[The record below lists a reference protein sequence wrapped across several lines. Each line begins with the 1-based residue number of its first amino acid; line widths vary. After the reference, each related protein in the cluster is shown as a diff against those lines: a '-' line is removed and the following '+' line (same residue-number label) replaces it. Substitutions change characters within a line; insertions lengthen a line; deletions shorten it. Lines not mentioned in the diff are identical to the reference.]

1 MLLHYGLS
9 HRESENDEGKK
20 WSELAAAL
28 PEEYREDVLRELRL
42 LDSLRKPEAA
52 KWLASLYDPETGAWY
67 ISESGRD
74 YEGFGPDIEST
85 FYALSLVG
93 YTGMAEMFD
102 GKDYMEKF
110 TYAYPKDI
118 LDKVGKWMYELQD
131 EDGFFYVPQWSKKWI
146 EENGKQIRITRDVGT
161 AKRVLRALGIT
172 PKYSDA
178 KKSEGGEKKE
188 AKSAL
193 LSQYESVENFREYLE
208 GFEKEL
214 STCTEAE
221 RAWKFYLWGSYFQ
234 STLGMMNDE
243 MKRMM
248 VEFFNKHQRAD
259 NGVWTKELSY
269 NSTNAIHKIC
279 SCYNSIGA
287 PMNYVDQMID
297 STLEILR
304 WKVEDKPTD
313 SACAIY
319 NVWSVFPYLYEN
331 IRSCGEGTPEER
343 EAKCK
348 EKKALVFRGAAEAIN
363 TTYHQIKEL
372 CLEDGSFSVS
382 RGRSYSSVYGCPCA
396 LGIKEGDIGGFLLGA
411 WDVEHYVMLALE
423 IDDYEPPMFTEKDR
437 LIYMRGLRAAKPI
450 VKKPIPQKQGE
461 TTMNVNNIVHKEG
474 ELAFVLGKIKEFS
487 EKIGLPLFADAETR
501 TRGEI
506 VIGDT
511 SREIT
516 KKARALLDEKR
527 EDGKSGYLIY
537 SDGESAALVY
547 TDFQVIEAA
556 LAALSADYER
566 ICSGEYARAEFFPL
580 KDYLEKRDAKIRTE
594 VWARLEAMI
603 PEEYREEVMRELR
616 RLYSL
621 YDSDKIVK
629 WIAGLHDPVTG
640 GWYISESGR
649 DHEGFL
655 PSIEETYYGLTIM
668 GHMGMAEMFEG
679 QWNKAMPRD
688 ILEKIG
694 NWIYS
699 LQDPDGYFY
708 LPQWP
713 KEFIEKVKCQIRIT
727 RDVGSAKS
735 ILKGIGITPKYTEIV
750 SAKAADDSSKS
761 PLLAQYESVE
771 SFREYL
777 AGLEKEAEPLTG
789 TERARKFY
797 LYASYFQSTTQ
808 LMTEE
813 MRRMACDFFDKHQN
827 PENGMWSENLSYA
840 STNAIH
846 KICSIY
852 NTFGRELRYADKIVD
867 STIKI
872 LNDMPNNLPHTTCE
886 IYNVWSD
893 FPYIYKNIRK
903 CSPGTPEEKEERCR
917 ELKMRVFA
925 SVSGAIRA
933 TYDQLLDFRIDNGS
947 FSTFRGRAASGW
959 GGCPY
964 GVPNT
969 KEGDFGGLLFAT
981 NAMSHHILA
990 ALELESAEPPYFTE
1004 KHRQMYIE
1012 AIRSAKPIVKKP
1024 NPNPQS

>member
-1 MLLHYGLS
+1 MEVIIRATNETKFVLDAVIEAEKYMKERINGAVSCSRDCDNNLPHEVVFGDTE
-9 HRESENDEGKK
+9 RE
-20 WSELAAAL
+20 
-28 PEEYREDVLRELRL
+28 
-42 LDSLRKPEAA
+42 
-52 KWLASLYDPETGAWY
+52 
-67 ISESGRD
+67 IS
-74 YEGFGPDIEST
+74 
-85 FYALSLVG
+85 V
-93 YTGMAEMFD
+93 
-102 GKDYMEKF
+102 K
-110 TYAYPKDI
+110 
-118 LDKVGKWMYELQD
+118 
-131 EDGFFYVPQWSKKWI
+131 
-146 EENGKQIRITRDVGT
+146 
-161 AKRVLRALGIT
+161 
-172 PKYSDA
+172 A
-178 KKSEGGEKKE
+178 KKILE
-188 AKSAL
+188 A
-193 LSQYESVENFREYLE
+193 R
-208 GFEKEL
+208 
-214 STCTEAE
+214 
-221 RAWKFYLWGSYFQ
+221 
-234 STLGMMNDE
+234 
-243 MKRMM
+243 
-248 VEFFNKHQRAD
+248 
-259 NGVWTKELSY
+259 
-269 NSTNAIHKIC
+269 
-279 SCYNSIGA
+279 
-287 PMNYVDQMID
+287 
-297 STLEILR
+297 
-304 WKVEDKPTD
+304 
-313 SACAIY
+313 
-319 NVWSVFPYLYEN
+319 
-331 IRSCGEGTPEER
+331 
-343 EAKCK
+343 
-348 EKKALVFRGAAEAIN
+348 
-363 TTYHQIKEL
+363 
-372 CLEDGSFSVS
+372 
-382 RGRSYSSVYGCPCA
+382 
-396 LGIKEGDIGGFLLGA
+396 
-411 WDVEHYVMLALE
+411 
-423 IDDYEPPMFTEKDR
+423 
-437 LIYMRGLRAAKPI
+437 
-450 VKKPIPQKQGE
+450 
-461 TTMNVNNIVHKEG
+461 
-474 ELAFVLGKIKEFS
+474 
-487 EKIGLPLFADAETR
+487 
-501 TRGEI
+501 
-506 VIGDT
+506 
-511 SREIT
+511 
-516 KKARALLDEKR
+516 LDEKTPSLIDSGIPK
-527 EDGKSGYLIY
+527 EDITGYLVY
-537 SDGESAALVY
+537 SDGESVAVVWR
-547 TDFQVIEAA
+547 DFQIAEAA
-556 LAALSADYER
+556 IKYFLENYVTEDGVRREA
-566 ICSGEYARAEFFPL
+566 GESLQCFSL
-580 KDYLEKRDAKIRTE
+580 MDYLTERDAKIRTE

-655 PSIEETYYGLTIM
+655 PSIEETYYALTIM

-789 TERARKFY
+789 TERAGKFY

-872 LNDMPNNLPHTTCE
+872 LNDMPNNLPHNSCE

-893 FPYIYKNIRK
+893 FPYIYANIRK

-981 NAMSHHILA
+981 ESMSHHILA

-1004 KHRQMYIE
+1004 KHRLMYIE
-1012 AIRSAKPIVKKP
+1012 AIRAAKPAVKKP
-1024 NPNPQS
+1024 NPNPQ